1 MNILLLSFGIPS
13 KKNPQ
18 AGCFAMD
25 QAIALRA
32 RGHKVG
38 ILSLNGK
45 IGKEWKKPG
54 VRSWRQDG
62 IECFEAFGMPVAITS
77 RLLGPKIA
85 AKLTQKWAKSVFP
98 KVVKKFG
105 FPDIVHAHFLNTM
118 LQGAAIKRAY
128 PITLIGTEH
137 WSKLAEPKLGA
148 DIKYYGNY
156 SYPEVDR
163 LICVS
168 NNLKECVRGHFG
180 KDSVVIHNLFNTSL
194 LRLALKKTNNKNY
207 TIAAV
212 GSLIERKGFDI
223 LIKAIADSDLSD
235 KNIRVN
241 IFGKGPEENVLHEMI
256 QSYGLED
263 KIILCGQ
270 KSKAELYEELR
281 NSDLFVLSSRL
292 ENFSVAMIEA
302 TGNGL
307 PAVATLCGGIEEYP
321 IQSVI
326 KIPTDDVAAM
336 KKAIETSYKERSTI
350 DRSAIQQQTIDN
362 FSPEAIIKQVE
373 EVYKDVL
380 KEKKEQR

>member
-77 RLLGPKIA
+77 RLLGPKMA

-118 LQGAAIKRAY
+118 LQGAAIKKAY
-128 PITLIGTEH
+128 PITLVGTEH
-137 WSKLAEPKLGA
+137 WSKLAEPKLGE

-168 NNLKECVRGHFG
+168 KELAVCVKNHFG
-180 KDSVVIHNLFNTSL
+180 KDSIVVHNLFNTSS
-194 LRLALKKTNNKNY
+194 LKPAITKTENDSY
-207 TIAAV
+207 TITAV
-212 GSLIERKGFDI
+212 GSLIPRKGFDI
-223 LIKAIADSDLSD
+223 LIKAFAKSALTDKNVVVNIYGKGASKNELEELIVKSDLVG
-235 KNIRVN
+235 KVN
-241 IFGKGPEENVLHEMI
+241 
-256 QSYGLED
+256 
-263 KIILCGQ
+263 LCGQ
-270 KSKAELYEELR
+270 KNKDSVYEALR
-281 NSDLFVLSSRL
+281 NSNLFVLSSRQ
-292 ENFSVAMIEA
+292 ETFSVAIIEA
-302 TGNGL
+302 TGNGV
-307 PAVATLCGGIEEYP
+307 PAVATLCGIVNEFDFHD
-321 IQSVI
+321 VI
-326 KIPTDDVAAM
+326 KVPTDNVDAM
-336 KKAIETSYKERSTI
+336 KDALEKAFEKRESV
-350 DRSAIQQQTIDN
+350 DRKAIQQQTIDN
-362 FSPEAIIKQVE
+362 FSPEAIIKKVE